1 MSAYST
7 LLVVCNMVIEHDK
20 VFQTMLDKR
29 LEGGRS
35 SCVAFKLHTAQELKS
50 SGQPATT
57 LYNFDQQKLFVST
70 LFCLYD
76 PSAQKQKQRK
86 SSKT

>member
-1 MSAYST
+1 
-7 LLVVCNMVIEHDK
+7 MVIEHDK
-20 VFQTMLDKR
+20 VFQTMLDKP

-35 SCVAFKLHTAQELKS
+35 SCVAFKLHTAHCTLHKS
-50 SGQPATT
+50 GGQVDNQQQWATT
-57 LYNFDQQKLFVST
+57 LYNFDQQKLFVSR

>member
-1 MSAYST
+1 
-7 LLVVCNMVIEHDK
+7 MVIEHDK
-20 VFQTMLDKR
+20 VFQTMLDKP

-35 SCVAFKLHTAQELKS
+35 SCVALKLHTTQEWTT
-50 SGQPATT
+50 SGQWATT
-57 LYNFDQQKLFVST
+57 LYNFDQQKLFVSR